1 MPFCWFFT
9 ADWDFVQYTVVLI
22 IYSMWWNSSYG
33 RKIVFFGTNS
43 VNMSENFKPE
53 NSWFSN
59 FWCWQLTTCQ
69 TIVQYQIIKIFFYF
83 WGLLTL
89 AAKFQTKLNLS
100 NSHGEHKFCSRIEV
114 LKPTSVLGSFP
125 SNPSKMCTLGWRHF
139 DWPFYIPAFLLA
151 LSIAD
156 ILADCS
162 EQAPSFRQ

>member
-1 MPFCWFFT
+1 MVEKLF
-9 ADWDFVQYTVVLI
+9 
-22 IYSMWWNSSYG
+22 
-33 RKIVFFGTNS
+33 FFGTNS
-43 VNMSENFKPE
+43 VNMSENFKAE

-114 LKPTSVLGSFP
+114 LKPTSVLGSFA
-125 SNPSKMCTLGWRHF
+125 SNPSKNVHIGVTSFWLTLLHTGVLACVVHSWH
-139 DWPFYIPAFLLA
+139 PSGLLWA
-151 LSIAD
+151 SSL
-156 ILADCS
+156 L
-162 EQAPSFRQ
+162 QAVVDERWERVLLQKNRQIVNKMIT